1 MREIAIMASLAAI
14 LRHVT
19 QWASRPHG
27 WKVHTALKSELFIFI
42 TSKNQLAQPV
52 ADEVGQVK
60 V

>member
-1 MREIAIMASLAAI
+1 MREIEVMASLAAI

-19 QWASRPHG
+19 QWANGPHG
-27 WKVHTALKSELFIFI
+27 WKVHTALKSKLFIVI
-42 TSKNQLAQPV
+42 TSKNELPQPV